1 MFEPLDGHAG
11 HQKLLEDSVA
21 DQLNP
26 LTLRAL
32 FVVAVVA
39 AQLHSLQ
46 RGKRGVVFHT
56 QERRQ
61 HGLANHFGEGLA
73 LIIATLP
80 LPFQTMANDFM
91 KENGCRTARQKRW
104 TVKRFYDRGLLQPLQ
119 ILRDLLDLGGYHLVA
134 WQFVDN
140 RSVEGSRSGPVPNLI
155 GPRRSRP

>member
-1 MFEPLDGHAG
+1 MFETLDGHAG
-11 HQKLLEDSVA
+11 HQTLLEDSVA
-21 DQLNP
+21 DQVKP
-26 LTLRAL
+26 VTLRAL

-80 LPFQTMANDFM
+80 LPFQTKANDFM
-91 KENGCRTARQKRW
+91 KENGCRTARQKRR
-104 TVKRFYDRGLLQPLQ
+104 TLTRFYDRRLLQPLQ
-119 ILRDLLDLGGYHLVA
+119 ILPDLLDLAGYLPVA
-134 WQFVDN
+134 W
-140 RSVEGSRSGPVPNLI
+140 LI
-155 GPRRSRP
+155 V